1 MTLDQTM
8 YLVIN
13 EHKDGPIIWE
23 IQLARMGLSTVAK
36 DLRDG
41 QYQSPVLAV
50 IEINPSLHICR
61 DVTHE
66 FDPLLK

>member
-8 YLVIN
+8 YLVISAR
-13 EHKDGPIIWE
+13 KDGPIIYE
-23 IQLARMGLSTVAK
+23 IELADMGLSTVAK
-36 DLRDG
+36 DIHHG
-41 QYQSPVLAV
+41 QYGAVLAV

-61 DVTHE
+61 DVTHD